1 MTEQQFAMIGDAIKT
16 LYPAHKI
23 LPNQHA
29 MDLWYSIL
37 KDLDYDAVTI
47 ALQKYASQNTFP
59 PTIADLRGGCAS
71 IQNGEYKPWEDGWK
85 EVCEAIRKYGYMRE
99 GEALHSLSPMARKIV
114 LRLDYQ
120 ALCASE
126 NPMADRANFRDIYNN
141 MVNKQKQREQLSPN
155 VRNLLDKATER
166 RYAIPEKEHK
176 FIQDKEQEVAVGES
190 VELSDKVKELLR
202 KTREG
207 LKGE

>member
-29 MDLWYSIL
+29 MDLWYSML
-37 KDLDYDAVTI
+37 KDLDYEAVTV

-59 PTIADLRGGCAS
+59 PTVADLRGGCAEV
-71 IQNGEYKPWEDGWK
+71 QNGEYKSWEEGWH
-85 EVCEAIRKYGYMRE
+85 EVCEAIKKYGYMRE
-99 GEALHSLSPMARKIV
+99 GEALHSLSDMTRKIV
-114 LRLDYQ
+114 LSMDYQ
-120 ALCASE
+120 YLCSSE

-141 MVNKQKQREQLSPN
+141 MVSKQKQREQLSPS
-155 VRNLLDKATER
+155 VRGLLDKATEK
-166 RYAIPEKEHK
+166 RYALPDRKPIEIP
-176 FIQDKEQEVAVGES
+176 DKKAKADNNDS
-190 VELSDKVKELLR
+190 VELSSRVQELIR
-202 KTREG
+202 KTRKE